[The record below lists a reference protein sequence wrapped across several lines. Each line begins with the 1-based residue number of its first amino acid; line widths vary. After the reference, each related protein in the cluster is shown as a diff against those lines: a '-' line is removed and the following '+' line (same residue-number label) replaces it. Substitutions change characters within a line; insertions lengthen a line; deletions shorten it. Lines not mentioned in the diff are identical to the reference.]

1 MHKVF
6 VYGTLKQGYHN
17 HYLLEGCKFEEAEA
31 EGFNLH
37 ASAYLPY
44 AVPGEGTIKGELY
57 EVDNEVLKRL
67 DRLEGHPRYYRRIK
81 TSVRT
86 ALEQIEA
93 WLYICPS
100 AARYPIIGS
109 GNWEV
114 Y

>member
-6 VYGTLKQGYHN
+6 VYGTLKKGYPNHHHLQG
-17 HYLLEGCKFEEAEA
+17 LKFEEAEA

-44 AVPGEGTIKGELY
+44 AVPGNGTIKGELY
-57 EVDNEVLKRL
+57 EITDAELDEL
-67 DRLEGHPRYYRRIK
+67 DRLEGHPRFYMRIR
-81 TSVRT
+81 TSVR
-86 ALEQIEA
+86 ASLERIEA

-100 AARYPIIGS
+100 AARYPIIES

-114 Y
+114 C